1 MVRVCVALI
10 VSVLA
15 IGCGDGDASLSDE
28 GGSGGA
34 WALEDVGEGNASRS
48 GQGGVDASARGPVD
62 AAERAGADAG
72 QVRLPPNAADAG
84 PTPGND
90 SGAGEGEP
98 SGQASNLISES
109 CVDGQYTETLP
120 TPEVSIDAE
129 VASYESEAYMEFIFA
144 VLEKRYPLGGHLIE
158 NALLDQSLGHCVDF
172 FLSQKNTAQQVIGS
186 MSLLVHECG
195 HFLDMSLGGFFDDA
209 YVINESL
216 TITCQG
222 GSTPGNGG
230 GKTFARSLITSDAY
244 SDLWPPCASFGS
256 GGECDSYAPVYLDGD
271 PSDGEFDSG
280 DQGFGSV
287 LEEVVQYINSLATG
301 YAFNDYYSGSVS
313 ERDGILT
320 FLWYMQRYLR
330 LARLEHPAAYDHLA
344 QDSCWR
350 EAILTAWGRAW
361 IFLSATEG
369 YSQLGLRDD
378 FLETLVL
385 DADLYAEIERL
396 RELQGCPAD

>member
-15 IGCGDGDASLSDE
+15 IGCGDGDASLSDD
-28 GGSGGA
+28 GGSEGA

-98 SGQASNLISES
+98 SGQASNLISAS

-129 VASYESEAYMEFIFA
+129 VASYSSETYMDFIFS
-144 VLEKRYPLGGHLIE
+144 VLEKRYPLGKYLIE
-158 NALLDQSLGHCVDF
+158 NALLDQSFGHCVDF

-195 HFLDMSLGGFFDDA
+195 HFLDMSLGGFFDNA
-209 YVINESL
+209 YVMTEAL

-222 GSTPGNGG
+222 GSTPDNGG
-230 GKTFARSLITSDAY
+230 GKTFARSLITADAY

-271 PSDGEFDSG
+271 PSDAEFDSG

-330 LARLEHPAAYDHLA
+330 MARLDYPDAYAHVA
-344 QDSCWR
+344 QSSCWR
-350 EAILTAWGRAW
+350 EAILTSWGRAW
-361 IFLSATEG
+361 MFLSATEG

-378 FLETLVL
+378 FLETLVR
-385 DADLYAEIERL
+385 DADLYSEIQRL
-396 RELQGCPAD
+396 RELHGCASD